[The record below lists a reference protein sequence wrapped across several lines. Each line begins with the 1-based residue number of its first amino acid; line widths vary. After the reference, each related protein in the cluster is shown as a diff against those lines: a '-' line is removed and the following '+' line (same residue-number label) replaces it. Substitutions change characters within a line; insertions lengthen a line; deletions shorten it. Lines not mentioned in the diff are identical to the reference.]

1 MPSNERALTRAARG
15 RMNAAGESYTEAR
28 EAVLDIRARME
39 TFDLTWAEAE
49 AEHDDPANELLCE
62 TCGWTV
68 GMVCPE
74 CPGCGCYNQLCSG
87 WRHREYRHDDERDE
101 LAADAECGECGA
113 SLSKLGPYNFCD
125 CGSCTGDDACAV

>member
-15 RMNAAGESYTEAR
+15 RMNAAGESYTQAR
-28 EAVLDIRARME
+28 EAVLDIRARVE
-39 TFDLTWAEAE
+39 TFDLTWDEAE

-113 SLSKLGPYNFCD
+113 SLSKLGPYDFCD